1 MARRVRNANLP
12 MGQRV
17 NALHWLLAN
26 HHAPLGFRRTRA
38 HLRRATHAGLLRRW
52 NEPSLLAA
60 LDMLEESRASHL
72 AYRAAFAERRRIEK
86 ASGQRV
92 PTKGDVQALARSEWL
107 MDIDDAAVRRPSVR
121 ELRKVPPSP

>member
-17 NALHWLLAN
+17 NALHSLLAN
-26 HHAPLGFRRTRA
+26 HHAPLGFRGTRA
-38 HLRRATHAGLLRRW
+38 HLRRATGVGFLRRW

-72 AYRAAFAERRRIEK
+72 AYRTAFAERRRIEK

-92 PTKGDVQALARSEWL
+92 PTKGDLQALARREWK
-107 MDIDDAAVRRPSVR
+107 MDIDDAAVRRPNVR
-121 ELRKVPPSP
+121 ELRKRHPSP